1 MKFSFYKSRNVNATE
16 ETFNELK
23 MDKLYLPVWTW
34 LQKLATLQE
43 ATSSTKQADLIN
55 IFLLKINFTSVGVHF
70 NVCEWVIYT
79 NFTLA
84 LTAFALLVL
93 ASKLS

>member
-43 ATSSTKQADLIN
+43 VTSSTKLADLIN
-55 IFLLKINFTSVGVHF
+55 ILLLKINFTSVGVF
-70 NVCEWVIYT
+70 ISMYVNES
-79 NFTLA
+79 FTPISL
-84 LTAFALLVL
+84 
-93 ASKLS
+93 

>member
-1 MKFSFYKSRNVNATE
+1 MKFRFYKSRNVNATE

-43 ATSSTKQADLIN
+43 ATSSTKLADLIN